1 MTELIFVRHGE
12 SESNERGLF
21 TGQADVS
28 LSGLG
33 EKQATALKN
42 FILKKYT
49 VDAVYSSDL
58 KRARDTVLPIA
69 KALHLPVQTNARL
82 REIYGGLWEE
92 CPIRYIAE
100 NYKND
105 YMVWCENIGLARCTG
120 GESMEEV
127 QKGGSRQSERLQRQ
141 MSGKQF

>member
-42 FILKKYT
+42 FILKEYT
-49 VDAVYSSDL
+49 VDAVIQ
-58 KRARDTVLPIA
+58 AT
-69 KALHLPVQTNARL
+69 
-82 REIYGGLWEE
+82 
-92 CPIRYIAE
+92 
-100 NYKND
+100 
-105 YMVWCENIGLARCTG
+105 
-120 GESMEEV
+120 
-127 QKGGSRQSERLQRQ
+127 
-141 MSGKQF
+141 

>member
-42 FILKKYT
+42 FILKEYT

-105 YMVWCENIGLARCTG
+105 YMVWCENIGLARCTAG
-120 GESMEEV
+120 NRWKKCKKEGL
-127 QKGGSRQSERLQRQ
+127 RRSERLQRQ